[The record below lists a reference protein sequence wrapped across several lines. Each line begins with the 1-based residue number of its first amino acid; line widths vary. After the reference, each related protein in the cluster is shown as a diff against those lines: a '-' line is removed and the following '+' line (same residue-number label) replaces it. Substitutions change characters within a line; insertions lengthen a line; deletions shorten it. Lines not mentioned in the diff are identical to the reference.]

1 MSVSKGPIPGLQV
14 YQDRMI
20 KINLGGR
27 IEELV
32 SNAFLSAEPKVI
44 SKDSSCESDSN
55 FLQFLNL
62 TSPVHPEQG
71 VAGLCGMESTAT
83 SAA

>member
-1 MSVSKGPIPGLQV
+1 MSASEGLILGLQV
-14 YQDRMI
+14 YHDRMI
-20 KINLGGR
+20 KTNLGGR

-32 SNAFLSAEPKVI
+32 SNAFLSAEPEVI

-62 TSPVHPEQG
+62 TSPVHPE
-71 VAGLCGMESTAT
+71 
-83 SAA
+83 